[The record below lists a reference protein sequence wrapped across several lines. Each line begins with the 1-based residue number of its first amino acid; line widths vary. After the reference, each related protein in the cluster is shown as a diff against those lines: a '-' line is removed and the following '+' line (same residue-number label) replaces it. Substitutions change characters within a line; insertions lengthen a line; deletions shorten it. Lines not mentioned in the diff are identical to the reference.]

1 MESRPRI
8 APAVG
13 PVWRIL
19 RWASLISAIAISV
32 ALLAAY
38 PSMPDIVPIHFDFNG
53 EPDNFG
59 PKTSVFWLV
68 AIMLAL
74 TVLIFWLAARPR
86 IVNYP
91 VPVTADNAARLYAL
105 SYQLLVIVGVGMQL
119 IYAGIAASLFGSPIV
134 WLLWVGLAV
143 LLVSTVPVIVLM
155 VRQR

>member
-8 APAVG
+8 APAIG

-19 RWASLISAIAISV
+19 RWASLIAAIAISV
-32 ALLAAY
+32 TFLVAY
-38 PSMPDIVPIHFDFNG
+38 PSMPEIVPIHFDFNG
-53 EPDNFG
+53 EPDSFG
-59 PKTSVFWLV
+59 AKTSVFALI

-74 TVLIFWLAARPR
+74 TLLIFWLAARPR

-105 SYQLLVIVGVGMQL
+105 SYQLLVLVGVGMQL
-119 IYAGIAASLFGSPIV
+119 IYAGITAALFSSPIT

-143 LLVSTVPVIVLM
+143 LLVSPVIAIVLM
-155 VRQR
+155 VRQG